1 MVDNGGGGG
10 FVPVANASMT
20 IVHIA
25 PNRIWSV
32 AVMSKLVTI
41 SLDELSFEVYQ
52 DIPKGARSRFMR
64 EVIMNANIV
73 AEKDVLIAALRRRV
87 EFDENKIKKLE
98 EEVEMRKMMYENLRS
113 R

>member
-10 FVPVANASMT
+10 FVPVADASMT

-41 SLDELSFEVYQ
+41 SLDDLGF
-52 DIPKGARSRFMR
+52 
-64 EVIMNANIV
+64 
-73 AEKDVLIAALRRRV
+73 
-87 EFDENKIKKLE
+87 
-98 EEVEMRKMMYENLRS
+98 
-113 R
+113 